1 MAQNGW
7 KRFEMGWPYYSF
19 WELRSIVD
27 QIEGLG
33 MGDFQLGPAKQ
44 GLLVWSGQL
53 LVKLCLLK

>member
-1 MAQNGW
+1 
-7 KRFEMGWPYYSF
+7 MGWPYYSF